1 MSHTVAADSADTSS
15 RMPPA
20 GAAPLLPVG
29 RGLFHLVVAGAAW
42 GTAGAAASLVFRA
55 SDLGPAALS
64 F

>member
-29 RGLFHLVVAGAAW
+29 RGLFHLVVMRRRLGHR
-42 GTAGAAASLVFRA
+42 GAAASLVFRA